1 MKKYTKTYFDYFGIT
16 PGEFVACEC
25 CGAPST
31 DIHHIIFRSHFG
43 KKEQH
48 KCDDISNLVALCRDC
63 HNKAHDEIL
72 SKEYLK
78 EIHNKN
84 LVFQK

>member
-1 MKKYTKTYFDYFGIT
+1 MKKYTKNYFEYFGYM
-16 PGEFVACEC
+16 PGDFIACENC
-25 CGAPST
+25 KAQAT
-31 DIHHIIFRSHFG
+31 DIHHVIFRSHFG

-48 KCDDISNLVALCRDC
+48 KCDDISNLIALCRDC

>member
-1 MKKYTKTYFDYFGIT
+1 MKKYIKNYFEYFGIT